1 MVTLA
6 VRAQDGALDGS
17 PAASRRTRHWTSAG
31 DPAHMSIAQ
40 YTRTRGR
47 QLTYEIRT
55 DESGGYTVCLEGK
68 ELLRGRDPLSAGG
81 RHKAP
86 NRRKAAGALQRAQL
100 AIESLSA
107 MDES

>member
-1 MVTLA
+1 M
-6 VRAQDGALDGS
+6 DGTS
-17 PAASRRTRHWTSAG
+17 TSSRLTGRWSACG